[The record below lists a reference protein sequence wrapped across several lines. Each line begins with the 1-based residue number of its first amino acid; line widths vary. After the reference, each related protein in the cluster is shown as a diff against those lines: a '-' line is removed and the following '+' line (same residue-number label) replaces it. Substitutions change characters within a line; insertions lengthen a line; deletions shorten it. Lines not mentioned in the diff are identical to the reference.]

1 MKALTLY
8 RVGPWCY
15 TRGIPFVPKP
25 LQHLMFLSYNSSI
38 PMSAEIGEGTIFGY
52 GGMGVVLHGRCRN
65 GK

>member
-1 MKALTLY
+1 
-8 RVGPWCY
+8 
-15 TRGIPFVPKP
+15 
-25 LQHLMFLSYNSSI
+25 MFLSYNSSI